1 MIVFFQG
8 ETLTLGAG
16 HGVDALEPRLAPP
29 QKMTG
34 SGHIPYYLAAGHV
47 MARDV
52 AKGQILR
59 LADVCVPRETELFQ
73 LRLQQEGVLD
83 NDWRMEA
90 SVAAQ
95 AKL

>member
-1 MIVFFQG
+1 MIVFLQG

-16 HGVDALEPRLAPP
+16 HGVDALEPLLAPP
-29 QKMTG
+29 QKMTR

-52 AKGQILR
+52 AKGQVLR

-73 LRLQQEGVLD
+73 LRLQQEGVPD
-83 NDWRMEA
+83 NDWGREA
-90 SVAAQ
+90 SAATQ